1 LEAFCDLPRTA
12 NFPLCKVARFFR
24 SAMIAASPVR
34 LPEYRVEYWPNLEEG
49 KPVVK

>member
-1 LEAFCDLPRTA
+1 
-12 NFPLCKVARFFR
+12 
-24 SAMIAASPVR
+24 MIAASPVR